1 MAFRILKKFPLVSD
15 YHKDKSIT
23 EAQNA
28 YFATVDSNSTYLE
41 PEPTVLGWLKDQ
53 VPTKQGAIEYIVDT
67 FPCSKWIC
75 NYNLQWLMGDVVSG
89 ITVGAVV
96 IPQGM
101 AYAKLAQL
109 PVQYG
114 LYTSFIGGLAYW
126 IFGTSKDI
134 TIGPVAVA
142 SIVTASIVAELEAEH
157 PKMTLAAPA
166 LAGIVAM
173 LAGAVVALIGIL
185 RLGWL
190 VNLISLAAVSSFIT
204 GSAITI
210 TFGQIPAL
218 LGMRHINSRDPGI
231 LIGVSIL
238 KHLDR
243 VRIDAAFGIS
253 SLVLLYAIKW
263 TCTFMAKKKPQMA
276 KSIFFASTLRTV
288 FVILLYTIISFGL
301 NHNRKENPV
310 IRILGFIPRGM
321 HSMKSLYQHIDK

>member
-1 MAFRILKKFPLVSD
+1 MVKRVLTKLPLIGD
-15 YHKDKSIT
+15 YHKDKSKT

-28 YFATVDSNSTYLE
+28 YFATIDTKSSYLE
-41 PEPTVLGWLKDQ
+41 PEPTVSGWIKDQ
-53 VPTKQGAIEYIVDT
+53 VPSQQGVIQYIADT

-75 NYNLQWLMGDVVSG
+75 NYNLQWLMGDVVAG

-114 LYTSFIGGLAYW
+114 LYTSFIGGLLYW
-126 IFGTSKDI
+126 IFGTSKDV

-142 SIVTASIVAELEAEH
+142 SIVTASIVAELGEAH
-157 PKMTLAAPA
+157 PHNTLAAPA

-173 LAGAVVALIGIL
+173 LAGAAVAMIGIL

-190 VNLISLAAVSSFIT
+190 INLVSLAAVSSFIT

-218 LGMRHINSRDPGI
+218 LGMRRINSRDPGI
-231 LIGVSIL
+231 LIGVNIV

-243 VRIDAAFGIS
+243 VRVDAAFGIS

-263 TCTFMAKKKPQMA
+263 TCQSMAKRRPKMA
-276 KSIFFASTLRTV
+276 KSIFFMSTLRTV
-288 FVILLYTIISFGL
+288 VVILLYTIISYGI
-301 NHNRKENPV
+301 NRNRKEDPL
-310 IRILGFIPRGM
+310 IRILGFVPRGK
-321 HSMKSLYQHIDK
+321 H